1 MTTEPRAFA
10 TVDLGAA
17 TVSVALI
24 GKLGR
29 SWRLI
34 GSSGLPAA
42 AGPDAAIEALLT
54 RIRSADPAVLE
65 RLGVDGPDAG
75 DLVRLEVRSQP
86 ARTLAVVA
94 ATERALAPLVAAA
107 ARSGWRTVSASAQTT
122 DPLTM
127 TRLLLDGATDAVLA
141 GATDPPAADERS
153 ALGELAALVAA
164 VAVRRPDRLIVLAG
178 GMAERLADFGDPE
191 RRPGE
196 TVLAPAAAMGPAG
209 TPLRDLLLELS
220 GSADDARRSLGA
232 ATRTLAEIVDRRVD
246 LLEIGY
252 DGATRAIARPETGS
266 EPGALDLAVVPS
278 GGLAPAEP
286 DDDVVDRVLA
296 WTTTASD
303 RHRIR
308 DRMRELRIAPWAE
321 ATGEGLDL
329 RVAAAHAALARLLAA
344 TGDTAPLDA
353 PDLLVASGGIWRSMP
368 PSLVALTLADVMRR
382 PGASQLA
389 FDHAGLL
396 APLGSIPDAIERR
409 AVLSDLADDLL
420 TPLGT
425 LVMPSGMRPG
435 RPAGHVTLHGAG
447 PERTRD
453 LVVGE
458 LALVKLEPG
467 EGAIADFR
475 FRDTVRLGGRG
486 RGFAIEVAGGL
497 SGLLVDLRDVPL
509 RLPDRADGRREQVRA
524 WRAAVRP
531 GSPP

>member
-17 TVSVALI
+17 SVSVALI

-29 SWRLI
+29 TWRLI
-34 GSSGLPAA
+34 GSSGLPSA
-42 AGPDAAIEALLT
+42 AGADAAIESLLA
-54 RIRSADPAVLE
+54 RIRHADPTVLA
-65 RLGVDGPDAG
+65 RLGVDDPDAG
-75 DLVRLEVRSQP
+75 ELVRLEVRSQP

-122 DPLTM
+122 DPLSM

-164 VAVRRPDRLIVLAG
+164 VAARRPDRLIVLAG

-209 TPLRDLLLELS
+209 TPLRALLLELS
-220 GSADDARRSLGA
+220 GSGDDARRSLGA
-232 ATRTLAEIVDRRVD
+232 AIRSLGEILDRRAE
-246 LLEIGY
+246 LFEIGY
-252 DGATRAIARPETGS
+252 DGAMRAIVHPGTGS
-266 EPGALDLAVVPS
+266 ESGTLDLAVVPS
-278 GGLAPAEP
+278 AGLAPAEP
-286 DDDVVDRVLA
+286 DDDVVDRVLT

-308 DRMRELRIAPWAE
+308 DRMRELRIAPWAD

-329 RVAAAHAALARLLAA
+329 RVAAAHAAIARLLVA
-344 TGDTAPLDA
+344 TEDTAPSA
-353 PDLLVASGGIWRSMP
+353 PPDLIVASGGIWRSMP
-368 PSLVALTLADVMRR
+368 PSLVALTLADVLRR

-389 FDHAGLL
+389 VDHAGLL
-396 APLGSIPDAIERR
+396 APLGSIPDEVERR
-409 AVLSDLADDLL
+409 AVLGDLADDLL
-420 TPLGT
+420 VPLGT
-425 LVMPSGMRPG
+425 LVMPAGMRPG
-435 RPAGHVTLHGAG
+435 RSAGQVTIHGAG
-447 PERTRD
+447 AERTRD
-453 LVVGE
+453 LLVGE
-458 LALVKLEPG
+458 LARVELEPG
-467 EGAIADFR
+467 AGVVADFR

-497 SGLLVDLRDVPL
+497 GGLLVDLRDVPL
-509 RLPDRADGRREQVRA
+509 RLPDRADGRREQLRA
-524 WRAAVRP
+524 WQAAVRP
-531 GSPP
+531 GGAP

>member
-29 SWRLI
+29 TWRLI
-34 GSSGLPAA
+34 GSSGLPSA
-42 AGPDAAIEALLT
+42 AGPDAAIESLLA
-54 RIRSADPAVLE
+54 RIRRADPTILE
-65 RLGVDGPDAG
+65 RLGVDDPDAG

-164 VAVRRPDRLIVLAG
+164 VTVRRPDRLIVLAG
-178 GMAERLADFGDPE
+178 GMAERLVDFGDPE
-191 RRPGE
+191 RRSGE
-196 TVLAPAAAMGPAG
+196 TVLAPAAATGPAG
-209 TPLRDLLLELS
+209 GPLRGLLLELS
-220 GSADDARRSLGA
+220 GSLDDARRAIGT
-232 ATRTLAEIVDRRVD
+232 ATQTLADIVDRRVD

-252 DGATRAIARPETGS
+252 DGATRAVARPESGS

-278 GGLAPAEP
+278 AGLAPPDP

-296 WTTTASD
+296 WTTIASD
-303 RHRIR
+303 RHRVR
-308 DRMRELRIAPWAE
+308 DRMRELRIAPWAD
-321 ATGEGLDL
+321 AAGEGLDL
-329 RVAAAHAALARLLAA
+329 RVAAAHAALTRLLIA
-344 TGDTAPLDA
+344 TGDTVPAEA
-353 PDLLVASGGIWRSMP
+353 PDLIVAAGGVWRSMP
-368 PSLVALTLADVMRR
+368 PALVALTLADVVRR

-389 FDHAGLL
+389 VDHAGLL
-396 APLGSIPDAIERR
+396 GPLGAIPDAIERR

-425 LVMPSGMRPG
+425 LVMPSGLRTG
-435 RPAGHVTLHGAG
+435 RAAGHVTVHGTGA
-447 PERTRD
+447 ERTRD
-453 LVVGE
+453 LAVGE
-458 LALVKLEPG
+458 LALMELEPG
-467 EGAIADFR
+467 EGGVADFR

-509 RLPDRADGRREQVRA
+509 RLPDRADGRREQIRA
-524 WRAAVRP
+524 WQDAVRP
-531 GSPP
+531 GGSA